1 MTGWLVSVADFLRMG
16 PGAAHDQIRANCPN
30 LTAAQDEAWGEEV
43 EVLQVQLAEF
53 REAHLIFEYVI
64 PRTGDRIDAVLI
76 DSGMVFV
83 LEFKTQN
90 SVEAKP
96 GREQC
101 LGYALALKNFHEV
114 SRDPYIVPVL
124 IPASADPETAD
135 LPLPHANEPYYDRVF
150 AVTVVRPDYLG
161 GFLRGMV
168 DKYGTEPQINP
179 ASWRNSRYHPIPSII
194 KAAQAAYRG
203 HGVDEIGTPE
213 DRDMLVDLV
222 LRLSRIIDYSK
233 EHGKKSVCF
242 VTGIPGS
249 GKTLAGL
256 ELVARRRDVDK
267 EEDRPRSLFLS
278 GNRALVD
285 VLHEALAQD
294 DHHRNKEDTSINQ
307 ARQKVTSFMQHMF
320 RYRNSF
326 LADHTKKQI
335 ENVIVFD
342 EAQRAW
348 NRGRLSQHVRAGHGS
363 DMSEPELVLDMLAR
377 HHDWAVLVC
386 LVGDGQ
392 AIKKD
397 EVGMGGWFEALNLQD
412 HTWDVHLPEGLRE
425 KALAAARQ
433 QGGLVERNLSFDEA
447 LHLDR
452 SLRTFK
458 DAQVTEFINR
468 LVDRAGLTDVEESRN
483 MIAGFEERYPIRV
496 TRDIDR
502 AKAWVARMA
511 RHSQSRGIIAHHK
524 SDRLRPYGV
533 CMNERLDVKK
543 WFLDGSD
550 SIHSSGRLEE
560 AANQYQTQGLE
571 LDWTCVCWDANL
583 RHGDGWR
590 HNAFRGSSWTPVGNP
605 DEQRSLE
612 NSYRVLLT
620 RARQGMVIFVPR
632 GDVNDDTRKPEY
644 YDGIYEYLVSMGIR
658 DVGDEE
664 YARYVP
670 AG

>member
-1 MTGWLVSVADFLRMG
+1 MTGWPVSVADFLKLG
-16 PGAAHDQIRANCPN
+16 PEDAHDKIRANCPN
-30 LTAAQDEAWGEEV
+30 LTASQDEAWGEEV
-43 EVLQVQLAEF
+43 KTLQKQLTGF
-53 REAHLIFEYVI
+53 REGHLVFEYVI
-64 PRTGDRIDAVLI
+64 PRTGKRTDAVLI

-90 SVEAKP
+90 SEDTKP

-101 LGYALALKNFHEV
+101 LDYALALKNFHEA

-124 IPASADPETAD
+124 IPASADPRYAD
-135 LPLPHANEPYYDRVF
+135 LPPPHADEPYYDKVF
-150 AVTVVRPDYLG
+150 TVTVVSPDNLG
-161 GFLRGMV
+161 SFLRDMV
-168 DKYGTEPQINP
+168 DKYGPEPQINP
-179 ASWRNSRYHPIPSII
+179 ASWKNSRYHPIPSII

-203 HGVDEIGTPE
+203 HGVDEVGTPE
-213 DRDMLVDLV
+213 DRAMLEDLV
-222 LRLSRIIDYSK
+222 RRLGRIIDDSK

-256 ELVARRRDVDK
+256 ELVASRRDVDK
-267 EEDRPRSLFLS
+267 IADRPRSLFLS

-285 VLHEALAQD
+285 VLHEALAKD
-294 DHHRNKEDTSINQ
+294 DQSRNGTGINQ
-307 ARQKVTSFMQHMF
+307 ARQKATSFMQHMF
-320 RYRNSF
+320 RYRNTF

-348 NRGRLSQHVRAGHGS
+348 NRKRLSQHVRTGHGS

-386 LVGDGQ
+386 LVGGGQ
-392 AIKKD
+392 DIKGE
-397 EVGMGGWFEALNLQD
+397 EVGMSGWFEAINSQD
-412 HTWDVHLPEGLRE
+412 HAWHVHLPENLRE
-425 KALAAARQ
+425 EALAAART
-433 QGGLVERNLSFDEA
+433 QGGLIESNLSFDEA
-447 LHLDR
+447 LHLGR

-468 LVDRAGLTDVEESRN
+468 LVDCAGSPDTDGSRR
-483 MIAGFEERYPIRV
+483 MIAEFEGRYPIRV
-496 TRDIDR
+496 TRDINQ
-502 AKAWVARMA
+502 AKAWIARMA
-511 RHSQSRGIIAHHK
+511 RYDQSRGIIAHHK

-533 CMNERLDVKK
+533 CLNERLDVKK
-543 WFLDGSD
+543 WFLDKSD
-550 SIHSSGRLEE
+550 SIHSSDRLEE

-583 RHGDGWR
+583 RHRNGWMY
-590 HNAFRGSSWTPVGNP
+590 NMFRGKSWGPVEKD
-605 DEQRSLE
+605 DERRSLE

-620 RARQGMVIFVPR
+620 RARQGMVIFVPP
-632 GDVNDDTRKPEY
+632 GDTDDDTRLPTF
-644 YDGIYEYLVSMGIR
+644 YDGIYKYLISMGIR
-658 DVGDEE
+658 DIGGEE